1 MEIFTNAV
9 QQTNGTW
16 LKHSPV
22 QVVLAKLQHL
32 LQTINLYVQHKLV
45 RNHNNT
51 LAVRTL
57 VTLPMM
63 FLSGIFF
70 DISGMKAL
78 VIISKFSPLTYIVE
92 ALRSSMIN
100 RNFSY
105 AWLNIGIAFAIG
117 ITAFVIGVFLTQ
129 WNQDKKQ

>member
-1 MEIFTNAV
+1 MIPIILFV
-9 QQTNGTW
+9 G
-16 LKHSPV
+16 
-22 QVVLAKLQHL
+22 VLVFSGIGLIISQ
-32 LQTINLYVQHKLV
+32 LV
-45 RNHNNT
+45 RNPNNA
-51 LAVRTL
+51 LAVGTL
-57 VTLPMM
+57 VTLPML

-70 DISGMKAL
+70 DISGIQAL

-117 ITAFVIGVFLTQ
+117 ITAFVVGVFLTQ
-129 WNQDKKQ
+129 WDVDKKQ